1 MRRRRD
7 IYYKDLG
14 VTSLERMMESCRG
27 TGKGASYMAGV
38 LTRLKKD
45 LEEDGDREGPYLCS
59 YPSFQDICRIMAR
72 VGERDG
78 TKNQLLLCT
87 ILADAAG
94 GEAAGGGAAAKDGAR
109 AKEKDGQPYRE
120 WGGEKTGHKMELL
133 QEILVDKLRTGDAY
147 TRYSQNQFL
156 VLLAGTDGET
166 GQGIVRRLKA
176 HWALYGQDRQA
187 AVRFVLDEG
196 WGPDTARSGTEGPD
210 IDRSRPGQ
218 PSVFMGL
225 CAGAGGETVSGQVQ
239 A

>member
-1 MRRRRD
+1 
-7 IYYKDLG
+7 
-14 VTSLERMMESCRG
+14 MESYWG
-27 TGKGASYMAGV
+27 AGKENAYMAGV
-38 LTRLKKD
+38 LARLKKD
-45 LEEDGDREGPYLCS
+45 LEEGDAIDGPYRCS
-59 YPSFQDICRIMAR
+59 YLSFQDICHIMAR
-72 VGERDG
+72 MDERDG
-78 TKNQLLLCT
+78 TESHLLLCT
-87 ILADAAG
+87 LVTRSADESGQRAGEKAAG
-94 GEAAGGGAAAKDGAR
+94 KDER
-109 AKEKDGQPYRE
+109 A
-120 WGGEKTGHKMELL
+120 MELL
-133 QEILVDKLRTGDAY
+133 QRLLKEELRAGDAY
-147 TRYSQNQFL
+147 TRYSQDQFL

-176 HWALYGQDRQA
+176 HSALYGQDRQA